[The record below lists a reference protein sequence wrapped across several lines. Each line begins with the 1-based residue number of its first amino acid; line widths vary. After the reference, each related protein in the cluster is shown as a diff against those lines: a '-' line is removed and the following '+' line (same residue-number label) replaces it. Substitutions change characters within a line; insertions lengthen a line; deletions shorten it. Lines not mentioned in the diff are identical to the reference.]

1 MNNRLIIYRNIQ
13 KMLNE
18 SADIIRFLKTDSE
31 LKQRMSI
38 MKIDAVI
45 HAIETLINLDE
56 KGKS

>member
-1 MNNRLIIYRNIQ
+1 MQ

-31 LKQRMSI
+31 LKQRMAI

-45 HAIETLINLDE
+45 NAIETLTKIKDST
-56 KGKS
+56 K